1 MSNLK
6 KRLDLLIPKIT
17 EEKFLK
23 GRGLG
28 NEISFYVF
36 DYDPKEELFM
46 RKQIEHIKKE
56 LRKTSYNIKVIDFDL
71 YDMVIDLLKKRNNF
85 NTLLEMEDIEGK
97 EAVYLGMEL
106 FCEPSIFI
114 DRIQKKSIGYNLIF
128 ITGVGKAFPFIRSHT
143 ILNNLMEKIHGK
155 PLVLFYPGKYDEL
168 SLHLFGKMKDDNY
181 YRAFR
186 LIDIK

>member
-17 EEKFLK
+17 EKKFLE

-46 RKQIEHIKKE
+46 RKQIKHIKKE
-56 LRKTSYNIKVIDFDL
+56 LEKPNYNIKVAEFDL
-71 YDMVIDLLKKRNNF
+71 YDMIIDLAKERRNF
-85 NTLLEMEDIEGK
+85 EVLMEMEEKEGK
-97 EAVYLGMEL
+97 EAVYQGMEL
-106 FCEPSIFI
+106 FCEPGIFVDKI
-114 DRIQKKSIGYNLIF
+114 LYQSADYELIF

-143 ILNNLMEKIHGK
+143 ILNNLMEKIHRK
-155 PLVLFYPGKYDEL
+155 PLILFYPGKYDEL
-168 SLHLFGKMKDDNY
+168 SLKLFGKMKDDNY